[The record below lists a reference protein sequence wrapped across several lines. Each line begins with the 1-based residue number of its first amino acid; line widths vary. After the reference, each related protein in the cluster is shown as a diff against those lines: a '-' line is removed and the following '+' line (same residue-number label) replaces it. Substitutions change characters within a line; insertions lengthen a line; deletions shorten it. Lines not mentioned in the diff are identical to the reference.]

1 MRSRANKM
9 LFFFSVKSASVSAN
23 ENLLFFFPCFFAIF
37 SINRSPLLVKK
48 ISLLF
53 FCREFCGAS
62 LLLELSRILH
72 KHTRTK
78 NNLII
83 TNMSAALTSST
94 FVGAKVSVA
103 KTTTASKRVAFSV
116 QANASGPKKV
126 RIPISFFFC
135 ALKKSS
141 SSLVSGGWWC
151 VQILHFVQRES
162 EIAHDFSP
170 KRRWSGRVRVLE
182 TIDARVFRCESSLR
196 TQLRAFLSVST
207 FARRRSTT
215 RDRFRILFYF
225 LRVFIWYAPLRPS
238 SYRGGS
244 ILLEEAV
251 QKTTKS
257 VLPLSWGKKRKIKYR
272 FVVVCLLWA
281 TTLTTTITD
290 KIDDIF
296 SSLHH
301 NRVPNPR
308 VAKPVSATRVPPK
321 PVPPRRDA
329 TVRLATST
337 PWASATAR
345 RTSTNT
351 PRSTYRKNSRR
362 TATSTKVTCCTGRL
376 RSPVSSVPVRSP
388 STWLPPCKKFE
399 REKGRRGENFCR
411 TKCFSKQE

>member
-1 MRSRANKM
+1 MRNDDAFESKQNVVFFLSQKRVCLGEWKSLVFFSLFFCNFFDQSISFWWRKS
-9 LFFFSVKSASVSAN
+9 LFFFFVESSVEPA
-23 ENLLFFFPCFFAIF
+23 FFWSFQ
-37 SINRSPLLVKK
+37 L
-48 ISLLF
+48 
-53 FCREFCGAS
+53 
-62 LLLELSRILH
+62 RILH

-244 ILLEEAV
+244 ILRSKKPSKRQRNLFCLFLE
-251 QKTTKS
+251 
-257 VLPLSWGKKRKIKYR
+257 GK
-272 FVVVCLLWA
+272 
-281 TTLTTTITD
+281 
-290 KIDDIF
+290 
-296 SSLHH
+296 
-301 NRVPNPR
+301 N
-308 VAKPVSATRVPPK
+308 
-321 PVPPRRDA
+321 
-329 TVRLATST
+329 
-337 PWASATAR
+337 
-345 RTSTNT
+345 
-351 PRSTYRKNSRR
+351 
-362 TATSTKVTCCTGRL
+362 
-376 RSPVSSVPVRSP
+376 
-388 STWLPPCKKFE
+388 
-399 REKGRRGENFCR
+399 EK
-411 TKCFSKQE
+411 

>member
-1 MRSRANKM
+1 MARKFPSRK
-9 LFFFSVKSASVSAN
+9 LPPRPRES
-23 ENLLFFFPCFFAIF
+23 
-37 SINRSPLLVKK
+37 RSPFK
-48 ISLLF
+48 
-53 FCREFCGAS
+53 RTRADRRRYEF
-62 LLLELSRILH
+62 RF
-72 KHTRTK
+72 R
-78 NNLII
+78 
-83 TNMSAALTSST
+83 
-94 FVGAKVSVA
+94 
-103 KTTTASKRVAFSV
+103 
-116 QANASGPKKV
+116 
-126 RIPISFFFC
+126 FFFC

-290 KIDDIF
+290 KIDDNF

>member
-1 MRSRANKM
+1 MKISCFFS
-9 LFFFSVKSASVSAN
+9 LFFCNFFDQSISPFWRKS
-23 ENLLFFFPCFFAIF
+23 LFF
-37 SINRSPLLVKK
+37 L
-48 ISLLF
+48 
-53 FCREFCGAS
+53 CREFCGAS

-141 SSLVSGGWWC
+141 SSLVSGGWWG

-225 LRVFIWYAPLRPS
+225 LRVFIWYAPLRQKS

-244 ILLEEAV
+244 ILLEDAV
-251 QKTTKS
+251 QKTPKS
-257 VLPLSWGKKRKIKYR
+257 VLPLSEGGK
-272 FVVVCLLWA
+272 
-281 TTLTTTITD
+281 
-290 KIDDIF
+290 
-296 SSLHH
+296 
-301 NRVPNPR
+301 N
-308 VAKPVSATRVPPK
+308 
-321 PVPPRRDA
+321 
-329 TVRLATST
+329 
-337 PWASATAR
+337 
-345 RTSTNT
+345 
-351 PRSTYRKNSRR
+351 
-362 TATSTKVTCCTGRL
+362 
-376 RSPVSSVPVRSP
+376 
-388 STWLPPCKKFE
+388 
-399 REKGRRGENFCR
+399 EK
-411 TKCFSKQE
+411 

>member
-1 MRSRANKM
+1 MKISCFFFLVFLQFFRSIDLPFWWRKS
-9 LFFFSVKSASVSAN
+9 LFFFFVESSVEPA
-23 ENLLFFFPCFFAIF
+23 FFWSFQL
-37 SINRSPLLVKK
+37 RV
-48 ISLLF
+48 
-53 FCREFCGAS
+53 
-62 LLLELSRILH
+62 LH

-151 VQILHFVQRES
+151 VQILHFVQLES

-244 ILLEEAV
+244 ILRSKKPSKRQRNLFCLFLE
-251 QKTTKS
+251 
-257 VLPLSWGKKRKIKYR
+257 GK
-272 FVVVCLLWA
+272 
-281 TTLTTTITD
+281 
-290 KIDDIF
+290 
-296 SSLHH
+296 
-301 NRVPNPR
+301 N
-308 VAKPVSATRVPPK
+308 
-321 PVPPRRDA
+321 
-329 TVRLATST
+329 
-337 PWASATAR
+337 
-345 RTSTNT
+345 
-351 PRSTYRKNSRR
+351 
-362 TATSTKVTCCTGRL
+362 
-376 RSPVSSVPVRSP
+376 
-388 STWLPPCKKFE
+388 
-399 REKGRRGENFCR
+399 EK
-411 TKCFSKQE
+411 